1 MQNTLLW
8 TFCIM
13 AGLTQPAP
21 PAGAAHGCIYQG
33 NGFFR
38 ALRLLRLLR
47 PSRLFSQAHQ
57 GAKRGGDLI
66 DFFVGHLIE
75 ERQTDNSRGNLVAN
89 RQPACH
95 AGPLEVRLLEEVRA
109 EVSSGGDPLIC

>member
-1 MQNTLLW
+1 MQNTLLR
-8 TFCIM
+8 TFRIM
-13 AGLTQPAP
+13 ADLTQPAP
-21 PAGAAHGCIYQG
+21 PAGAAHGGIYQG
-33 NGFFR
+33 NGFFG
-38 ALRLLRLLR
+38 ALWLLRLLR

-66 DFFVGHLIE
+66 DFLVGHFIK
-75 ERQTDNSRGNLVAN
+75 ERQTDNSRGNLVAH

-109 EVSSGGDPLIC
+109 EVSSGGNPLIC